1 MAKET
6 PWFEVIYGMTFN
18 ISTINICVIADQSR
32 NSLFASAIK
41 IYVPDPSWQSIGL
54 EIVEALGVSA
64 FRNNIRCGINEA
76 VPWVW
81 LDLRRLY
88 AFNHS

>member
-1 MAKET
+1 
-6 PWFEVIYGMTFN
+6 MTFN

-41 IYVPDPSWQSIGL
+41 IYVPDPSWQSMGL

-76 VPWVW
+76 VPWE
-81 LDLRRLY
+81 LRSPKRPCKGSEIPLLR
-88 AFNHS
+88 NDKH